1 MYRINRLDPR
11 ETQAIDS
18 VITLF
23 PPISTSTVY
32 TQCLMICTCIQH
44 MEYSLQ
50 SSVITPF
57 VEATVNA
64 LVRRITIGHI
74 LPSWTTVSKPKNGIE
89 HGFIIPLPGLP
100 VLAEGNRYSI
110 QLHSSSLTSYR
121 LAMYLSSFAMII
133 SHFCETLSFQ
143 IRPSMGYKRSI
154 CPATVE
160 NKYQW
165 WYNQFIKLFC
175 YKWWWGFYYNF
186 QSRRTKSRRT

>member
-32 TQCLMICTCIQH
+32 TQCLMICTCTQH

-89 HGFIIPLPGLP
+89 HGFIIPFGWSTSFSWEKQILNSASL
-100 VLAEGNRYSI
+100 VVTYFI
-110 QLHSSSLTSYR
+110 SSCHVS
-121 LAMYLSSFAMII
+121 
-133 SHFCETLSFQ
+133 Q
-143 IRPSMGYKRSI
+143 
-154 CPATVE
+154 
-160 NKYQW
+160 
-165 WYNQFIKLFC
+165 LFC
-175 YKWWWGFYYNF
+175 NDYITFLWNF
-186 QSRRTKSRRT
+186 EFSDTT

>member
-1 MYRINRLDPR
+1 MYRINRLDSR

-18 VITLF
+18 VVTLF

-32 TQCLMICTCIQH
+32 
-44 MEYSLQ
+44 
-50 SSVITPF
+50 
-57 VEATVNA
+57 A
-64 LVRRITIGHI
+64 LNMVLLSH
-74 LPSWTTVSKPKNGIE
+74 LA
-89 HGFIIPLPGLP
+89 GLP

-110 QLHSSSLTSYR
+110 RLHSSSLTSYR

-160 NKYQW
+160 NKYQ
-165 WYNQFIKLFC
+165 
-175 YKWWWGFYYNF
+175 
-186 QSRRTKSRRT
+186 

>member
-74 LPSWTTVSKPKNGIE
+74 LPSWTTVSQRMALNMVLLS
-89 HGFIIPLPGLP
+89 HLAGLP
-100 VLAEGNRYSI
+100 VLAERNRYSI

-154 CPATVE
+154 SPATVE

-165 WYNQFIKLFC
+165 WII
-175 YKWWWGFYYNF
+175 NF
-186 QSRRTKSRRT
+186 N

>member
-74 LPSWTTVSKPKNGIE
+74 LPIWTTASKPKNGIE
-89 HGFIIPLPGLP
+89 HGFIIPFGWSTSFSWEKQIL
-100 VLAEGNRYSI
+100 N
-110 QLHSSSLTSYR
+110 SYR